1 MLARP
6 DPVFYRIE
14 RPKEPLMNQDWVKT
28 VRRSK
33 IVNDPNWAED
43 PEHTVRLV
51 REVIGVSLETV
62 EITAGPPELGVKEGA
77 EETLGVL

>member
-51 REVIGVSLETV
+51 REVIGVSFRDGGDYSGP
-62 EITAGPPELGVKEGA
+62 AGVGG
-77 EETLGVL
+77 